1 MSQLRVNLS
10 SQEAEST
17 SLDVLPS
24 GKYLCNI
31 VEGSVEEVKPGRK
44 NVGKPYWK
52 LRFVVQEGKYAGRNI
67 YSTVMLFET
76 ALYSL
81 SQILK
86 ALGYDVAAGEITV
99 PDVGELEGKTLI
111 VRGQKKPASTDPE
124 SGRDIPERF
133 EVKGYQAANVT
144 AKTGDSSIL
153 P

>member
-1 MSQLRVNLS
+1 VNIS

-31 VEGSVEEVKPGRK
+31 VEGSVEEVKPGKK

-52 LRFVVQEGKYAGRNI
+52 LRFVVQEGKFAGRSI
-67 YSTVMLFET
+67 YGTVMLFEG

-81 SQILK
+81 SQIMK
-86 ALGYDVAAGEITV
+86 ALGYDVTAGDITV
-99 PDVGELEGKTLI
+99 PDVEELEGKTI
-111 VRGQKKPASTDPE
+111 VVRGQKKPASTDPDT
-124 SGRDIPERF
+124 GRDMPERF
-133 EVKGYQAANVT
+133 EVKGYQPAGVT
-144 AKTGDSSIL
+144 QKTGDTSIL

>member
-1 MSQLRVNLS
+1 MSLRVNIS
-10 SQEAEST
+10 SKEAEST

-31 VEGSVEEVKPGRK
+31 VEGSIEEVKPGKK

-52 LRFVVQEGKYAGRNI
+52 LRFVVQDGTFAGRNI
-67 YSTVMLFET
+67 YSTVMLFEG

-81 SQILK
+81 SQLMK
-86 ALGYDVAAGEITV
+86 ALGYDVNAGDITV
-99 PDVGELEGKTLI
+99 PDVSDIEGKTVI

-124 SGRDIPERF
+124 TGRDMPERF
-133 EVKGYQAANVT
+133 EVKGYQGSGVT
-144 AKTGDSSIL
+144 QKTGDSSIL

>member
-1 MSQLRVNLS
+1 MPLKLNFS
-10 SQEAEST
+10 SEEATSA

-24 GKYLCNI
+24 GKYLCNL
-31 VEGSVEEVKPGRK
+31 VEGSVEEVKPGKK

-52 LRFVVQEGKYAGRNI
+52 LRFVVQDGKFAGRNI
-67 YSTVMLFET
+67 YGTVMLFEG

-86 ALGYDVAAGEITV
+86 ALGYDIAPGEIFV
-99 PDVGELEGKTLI
+99 PDVSELEGKTLI
-111 VRGQKKPASTDPE
+111 VRGQKKPASTDE

-133 EVKGYQAANVT
+133 EVKGYQAAGLVP
-144 AKTGDSSIL
+144 KVGDSSIL